1 MRALTLD
8 EFKRL
13 EGGSFELVLGDRTIP
28 FTLATVR
35 PLPDSGREG
44 GAFVLDWLGPY
55 EPVLP
60 QDIYAFRRADE
71 EYEMFIVP
79 TGRDRAGA
87 QYEAVFN

>member
-8 EFKRL
+8 EFKPL

-28 FTLATVR
+28 FTLAAIRV
-35 PLPDSGREG
+35 LPDSGREG
-44 GAFVLDWLGPY
+44 GAFVLDWIGPY

-60 QDIYAFRRADE
+60 QDIYAFRHGEE
-71 EYEMFIVP
+71 EYEIFIVP
-79 TGRDRAGA
+79 TGRDRAGT

>member
-1 MRALTLD
+1 MRVLTLE
-8 EFKRL
+8 EFKPL

-28 FTLATVR
+28 FTLARVR
-35 PLPDSGREG
+35 TLPASGREG
-44 GAFVLDWLGPY
+44 DAFILDWLGPY

-60 QDIYAFRRADE
+60 QNIYAFRHGEE

-79 TGRDRAGA
+79 VGRDRGGA